1 MKDSTFYHDV
11 VIATVQPNCRA
22 NFLLCESGS
31 ADGKPSFATYPVV
44 SLLQVNR
51 RVFLDFSGTIHQ
63 PPDGKCFTLHAG
75 PMPEIPGEER
85 PPKLED
91 VHDMTVC
98 MVVSNEDGE
107 VVLVPSSGYE
117 MGTLSAT
124 DVAFG
129 RLVLCPWPETEDDA
143 RLDEIK
149 RALAEHVKG
158 RSAAQKKQAAEK
170 KKPG

>member
-1 MKDSTFYHDV
+1 M
-11 VIATVQPNCRA
+11 
-22 NFLLCESGS
+22 
-31 ADGKPSFATYPVV
+31 
-44 SLLQVNR
+44 
-51 RVFLDFSGTIHQ
+51 FLDYSGAIHQ

-75 PMPEIPGEER
+75 PMPTIPSEEQ

-129 RLVLCPWPETEDDA
+129 RLVLCPWPEAEDESRFA
-143 RLDEIK
+143 EIK

-158 RSAAQKKQAAEK
+158 RSAAQKKHAAEK